1 MSGIR
6 SFLLRHRLGTPSGE
20 VCSTGSATYGYLFRL
35 VRFESLIL
43 SKTGLQSFIS
53 WTTKA
58 AGLIILLFLLSLS
71 KGLICLFI
79 GLLHRG
85 IAWTSFFINI
95 DQKLA
100 RKQLTQIPL
109 AILLKALRWTLE
121 GRVGEEGSIAGLSR
135 QFPRTQD
142 YK

>member
-1 MSGIR
+1 MLYGLCHLWISFPISPIR
-6 SFLLRHRLGTPSGE
+6 ELDLIEDRLTKLYQLDNKGRGFDYTSFPI
-20 VCSTGSATYGYLFRL
+20 VF
-35 VRFESLIL
+35 
-43 SKTGLQSFIS
+43 
-53 WTTKA
+53 
-58 AGLIILLFLLSLS
+58 
-71 KGLICLFI
+71 ICLFI

>member
-95 DQKLA
+95 DQKLSYFTES
-100 RKQLTQIPL
+100 LTMDSRREGGRRRLNCWALETVSPYPRLQI
-109 AILLKALRWTLE
+109 R
-121 GRVGEEGSIAGLSR
+121 
-135 QFPRTQD
+135 
-142 YK
+142 